1 MEILLYIGIL
11 ALVLLSG
18 VVIYFVSMMPN
29 QKSFDEVKE
38 EQKKKNDAEK
48 KAALL
53 EARERAMKAKEK
65 KRQKKAAAK
74 EDKRLNS
81 LSAESDGTV
90 EDLAPAAPNKEDH
103 FSKGSAPKA
112 QKQPAVSN
120 KKPPSETKP
129 VPQVVEKPQSKPE
142 EKKPSAKAKGNVE
155 ATNLKENN
163 TDKAKPE
170 PKKKKLEVQGSS
182 ENNQNV
188 QNVHKQAPAKEAVD
202 SGKLA
207 VSTEPPKEQR
217 GKRDTAA
224 KKAPE
229 EPVVKKEQKTVD
241 AKPTKAPV
249 QQKAP
254 VVEPPVV
261 KEEVKVIAAVP
272 KETKK
277 QVSSVTSSP
286 ASAKGSKKKKSD
298 LSTILALGN
307 DKDSLDMNV
316 LVPLVVKAELSHT
329 EIETIIEVLLNKQ
342 TSGTTDWSEGRQ
354 DPLIKLRKQLEE
366 KEKLLTS
373 EKEISKG
380 IQAKLSDLRSELNAE
395 KHKTRHL
402 EETVSVRTQEL
413 SGFAM
418 QIKQISNEKTHQLQ
432 QLQSKLNEEHLML
445 CQLQEKAMKDECTQ
459 ATLQQDLLQQIQSRD
474 VLIGRLNETLA
485 GMEAQMAQMAAQ
497 LQEQEAITG
506 GISEEV
512 NAEREQGTLLRDRL
526 LFQENEIA
534 ALGAFKTELEH
545 RLGQAQFELNRFQAE
560 NKTLTD
566 QLNASKEEQEKKVKT
581 LQLEI
586 SSLQESNQSL
596 HTQISTEAVKAQQLK
611 DENESLTAQVTANTE
626 RPAAE
631 GRETNEDETSNS
643 NGDKESSE
651 EITNKY
657 QAQLTEKEATITS
670 LNKDLSKTQAE
681 LKVKKEEV
689 AKLSKDIKQQESLV
703 LSLRSEANT
712 AKSEEVAKL
721 SKDVKQQESLVSSL
735 RSEVNTAKTA
745 SQELSAQVDSQRKKN
760 DELRSKNYSIM
771 EALSKTEKSLETKIK
786 QSQESLELA
795 RTEAESAA
803 RALLARLFPQCAP
816 KAKDTAHKAWIDQFE
831 SSLQQW
837 IKEKSSSPN
846 HSNSSRNGE
855 SNGENNPVM
864 LSELEKQ
871 NAQLQAM
878 VTNYKSIITDTEGML
893 NKLQTRVESEETR
906 WNAQLETL
914 TNERDALQER
924 LRNLESTNQSNST
937 STQSSQDLSK
947 EVSSL
952 NSSLEEERQ
961 KNAEAQKDIQ
971 KLKSQLKI
979 GFDSLQAEQKHVEDL
994 TAQVAQLKKSHNDDS
1009 ISLDS
1014 NGINNNDV
1022 GYVKN

>member
-1 MEILLYIGIL
+1 
-11 ALVLLSG
+11 
-18 VVIYFVSMMPN
+18 MMPN

-48 KAALL
+48 KAVLQ
-53 EARERAMKAKEK
+53 EAKERALKAKEK
-65 KRQKKAAAK
+65 KKQKRAAAK

-81 LSAESDGTV
+81 LSAESDGAV
-90 EDLAPAAPNKEDH
+90 EDSAPAAPNKEDH
-103 FSKGSAPKA
+103 SSKSSAPKA
-112 QKQPAVSN
+112 HKQTAVSN
-120 KKPPSETKP
+120 KKIPSETKP
-129 VPQVVEKPQSKPE
+129 IPQVVEKPQPKPE
-142 EKKPSAKAKGNVE
+142 EKKLAVKAKSNAE
-155 ATNLKENN
+155 ATNLRENN
-163 TDKAKPE
+163 DKPKPE
-170 PKKKKLEVQGSS
+170 PKKKKVEVQGSL

-188 QNVHKQAPAKEAVD
+188 QNVPKQQPSQAKETVD
-202 SGKLA
+202 TAKVA

-217 GKRDTAA
+217 GKREAPA

-229 EPVVKKEQKTVD
+229 EPVVSKKEQKQVE
-241 AKPTKAPV
+241 AKPNKPPV
-249 QQKAP
+249 QQKTP
-254 VVEPPVV
+254 VVEVPVV
-261 KEEVKVIAAVP
+261 KEEVKVVTVVP

-307 DKDSLDMNV
+307 DKESLDMNV
-316 LVPLVVKAELSHT
+316 LMPLVAKAELSHT

-366 KEKLLTS
+366 KEKLLSS

-380 IQAKLSDLRSELNAE
+380 IQAKLSELRSELNAE

-402 EETVSVRTQEL
+402 EETVGVRTQEL

-418 QIKQISNEKTHQLQ
+418 QIKQISNDKAHQLQ
-432 QLQSKLNEEHLML
+432 QLQSKLNEEHLLL
-445 CQLQEKAMKDECTQ
+445 CQLQEKAMKDECTH
-459 ATLQQDLLQQIQSRD
+459 ATLHQDLLQQIQSRD
-474 VLIGRLNETLA
+474 LRIVRLNETLA
-485 GMEAQMAQMAAQ
+485 GMEAHMAQMAAQ

-512 NAEREQGTLLRDRL
+512 NAEREQGTILRDRL
-526 LFQENEIA
+526 AFQDNEIA
-534 ALGAFKTELEH
+534 ALGAFRTELEH
-545 RLGQAQFELNRFQAE
+545 RLGQAQFELNRLQAE

-566 QLNASKEEQEKKVKT
+566 QLNASKEEQENQIKS
-581 LQLEI
+581 LQSEI
-586 SSLQESNQSL
+586 SSLQESNQIL
-596 HTQISTEAVKAQQLK
+596 QTQISTEAEKAQQLK

-631 GRETNEDETSNS
+631 GRENNEEEINS
-643 NGDKESSE
+643 NKETIE
-651 EITNKY
+651 ETNNKY
-657 QAQLTEKEATITS
+657 QEQLAEKETTITS
-670 LNKDLSKTQAE
+670 LNKDLTKTQAE

-689 AKLSKDIKQQESLV
+689 VKLSKE
-703 LSLRSEANT
+703 
-712 AKSEEVAKL
+712 
-721 SKDVKQQESLVSSL
+721 VKQQESLVSSL
-735 RSEVNTAKTA
+735 RSELNTAKTA
-745 SQELSAQVDSQRKKN
+745 SQELNTQVDSQKKKN

-771 EALSKTEKSLETKIK
+771 EALSKTEKTLETKIK
-786 QSQESLELA
+786 QSQESLEHA

-803 RALLARLFPQCAP
+803 RALLVRIFPQCAP
-816 KAKDTAHKAWIDQFE
+816 KTKDTVAHKVWIEQFE

-837 IKEKSSSPN
+837 IKEKSAASSPN
-846 HSNSSRNGE
+846 HSNSSKNGE
-855 SNGENNPVM
+855 SNGDTNPAM

-914 TNERDALQER
+914 TNERDALQDT
-924 LRNLESTNQSNST
+924 LRKLESNQSHSN
-937 STQSSQDLSK
+937 STQSSQDLNK
-947 EVSSL
+947 EVSTL
-952 NSSLEEERQ
+952 NSSLNEEQQ
-961 KNAEAQKDIQ
+961 KNAEAQKEIQ

-994 TAQVAQLKKSHNDDS
+994 TAQVAQLKKNHNEDS

-1014 NGINNNDV
+1014 NGLNNNESNNTSSSAKKK
-1022 GYVKN
+1022 KNVSGWLRKKLKGSSDKGGETSEENSVTE